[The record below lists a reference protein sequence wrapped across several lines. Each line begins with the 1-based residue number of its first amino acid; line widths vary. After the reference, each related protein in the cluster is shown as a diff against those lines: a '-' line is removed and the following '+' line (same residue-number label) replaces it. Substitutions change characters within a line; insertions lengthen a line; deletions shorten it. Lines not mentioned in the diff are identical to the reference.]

1 MKAMILA
8 AGRGERMYPLTEH
21 VPKPMIAVNG
31 RPLIMHLIERLRR
44 AGFVDLVINLAYLG
58 EVIQRAMGDGAAFG
72 VRIAYSREAVAL
84 ETAGGIAWALP
95 LLGEAPFAVVNG
107 DVYSDFELAR
117 LRSVGAALLHH
128 SLAAHL
134 VLVDNPAH
142 HATGD
147 FCLQGDKVRATGP
160 DRLTFSGIGVYA
172 PSLFASVARGTK
184 YQLASLLRPAM
195 ARGEVTGEHHRGM
208 WTDVGTPERLG
219 ALERRLAAVGASTT
233 RTASG

>member
-8 AGRGERMYPLTEH
+8 AGRGERMYPLSEH
-21 VPKPMIAVNG
+21 VPKPMIAANG
-31 RPLIMHLIERLRR
+31 RPLIIHLIERLRR

-58 EVIQRAMGDGAAFG
+58 EIIQRAVGDGAAFG
-72 VRIAYSREAVAL
+72 VHIAYSREALAL

-107 DVYSDFELAR
+107 DIYSDFELGR
-117 LRSVGAALLHH
+117 LKSAGAALLHH
-128 SLAAHL
+128 GSAAHL

-142 HATGD
+142 HAAGD
-147 FCLQGDKVRATGP
+147 FCLHGHKVREDGTE
-160 DRLTFSGIGVYA
+160 RLTFSGIGVYA
-172 PSLFASVARGTK
+172 PSLFASVARGTR

-208 WTDVGTPERLG
+208 WMDVGTPERLA
-219 ALERRLAAVGASTT
+219 ALERRLALTGAATT
-233 RTASG
+233 RTSAG